1 MRQSIFER
9 TLGQVARSW
18 IRKNSDRR
26 GSEFLRIQ
34 LLLAALSLT
43 APAFAAERVI
53 VRPDA
58 SLDQAAASITSAE
71 LLDHVKFLASDTLE
85 GREAGTQGGYA
96 AGAYIVEELRKAGLK
111 PLSEDGDWYQYFH
124 PNFRNILAM
133 IPGSDETLRRE
144 YVLVGGHYDH
154 VGYGNQY
161 NSRGTIGVIHNGA
174 DDNASGSSGVL
185 EVAEALAS
193 LKPAP
198 KRSILIAFWDGEE
211 KGLLGSKFYV
221 DSPLVPVEQT
231 KFHIN
236 ADMIGRLAPGRF
248 ELSGWRTAFG
258 MRQFIAGQNTGKL
271 EIDFTRSYRP
281 DSDHYP
287 FFERNVPSLMF
298 HTGKHDDYHKSSDD
312 VDKIN
317 VDGIRDISQ
326 FLLRLAVAAAN
337 ADTLPKFRER
347 SKAEV
352 GDAEQLAAV
361 APGEVRQ
368 PSRLGVSY
376 DAELSEERRIVI
388 TRVMPDSPAD
398 NAGLRPG
405 DEILEFD
412 LEPVSEHEDFRA
424 LVLTAGRKIKVL
436 IKRGDEK
443 QTLDVDLRGQPAVF
457 GFQWQRDDAEP
468 DVFSV
473 TRVIP
478 GSPAER
484 SGVKPGQRILKAA
497 DKVPKDEEA
506 FRQLLAKT
514 RGPIKLEIEF
524 NGLFDELELNRLQTA
539 RRDNATATR

>member
-1 MRQSIFER
+1 MPVHVVRSGIRQNS
-9 TLGQVARSW
+9 VACRL
-18 IRKNSDRR
+18 
-26 GSEFLRIQ
+26 EFWRIP
-34 LLLAALSLT
+34 LLILVSLSLAAHT
-43 APAFAAERVI
+43 YAAERI
-53 VRPDA
+53 ARPA
-58 SLDQAAASITSAE
+58 ATLDQAAASITTAE

-96 AGAYIVEELRKAGLK
+96 AGAYIAGELRKAGLK

-124 PNFRNILAM
+124 PNFRNILAV
-133 IPGSDETLRRE
+133 IPGSDETLKDE
-144 YVLVGGHYDH
+144 YILLGGHYDH
-154 VGYGNQY
+154 VGYGNRF

-174 DDNASGSSGVL
+174 DDNASGTSGIL

-236 ADMIGRLAPGRF
+236 ADMIGRFAPGRF
-248 ELSGWRTAFG
+248 ELSGWRTAFS
-258 MRQFIAGQNTGKL
+258 MRQFLARQNTGKL

-298 HTGKHDDYHKSSDD
+298 HTGKHADYHKSSDD

-326 FLLRLAVAAAN
+326 FVLRLAAAAAN
-337 ADTLPKFRER
+337 AETLPKFRPR

-361 APGEVRQ
+361 APGQVRQ
-368 PSRLGVSY
+368 PSRLGISY
-376 DAELSEERRIVI
+376 DAELSEKRRIVI
-388 TRVMPDSPAD
+388 TRVMPDSPAAY
-398 NAGLRPG
+398 AGLRPG

-412 LEPVSEHEDFRA
+412 LEPVAEHEDFRA

-436 IKRGDEK
+436 IKRDGKE
-443 QTLDVDLRGQPAVF
+443 QTLDVELRGQPAVF
-457 GFQWQRDDAEP
+457 GFQWHRDDAEP

-484 SGVKPGQRILKAA
+484 SGMQPGHRILKAA
-497 DKVPKDEEA
+497 DKVPKNEEA

-514 RGPIKLEIEF
+514 RGPIKLDVEL
-524 NGLFDELELNRLQTA
+524 NGLFDTVELNRLQTA
-539 RRDNATATR
+539 RRDAATVTE